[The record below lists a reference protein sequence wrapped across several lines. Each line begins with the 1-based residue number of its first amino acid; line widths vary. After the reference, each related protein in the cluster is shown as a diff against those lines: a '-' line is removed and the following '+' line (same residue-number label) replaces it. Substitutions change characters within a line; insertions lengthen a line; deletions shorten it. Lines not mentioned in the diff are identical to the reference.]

1 MSVTPNPHRRL
12 GFSIAPTPSP
22 FLTPRPERRSLDLRW
37 VDGSSSSSRYNRDRE
52 VNVQVI
58 LRCRP
63 LNDEEQKLNL
73 QKVISCNEQS
83 KEVTVLQSLV
93 NKQVDRT
100 FTFDKVFGP
109 KAQQRSI
116 YDHAIS
122 PIVNDVLE
130 GYNCTIFAFGQT
142 GTGKT
147 YTMEGEMRSKGRDLP
162 ADAGVIPR
170 AFCHIFDT
178 LEARKADYSIRATF
192 FELYNEEITDLLA
205 IEDHNRFPGERQRRP
220 ISLMEDGKGGA
231 VLRGLEE
238 VVVYSPTEIYSL
250 LERGSGRRRNADTL
264 LNKQS
269 SRSHSVFSI
278 TIHLKESTI
287 GNEELVKCGRLNLV
301 DLAGS
306 ENISRSGARES
317 RAREAGETNKSLLTL
332 GRVINALVEHSL
344 HVPYR
349 DSKLTRL
356 LRESLG
362 GKAKTCI
369 IATVSPSIHCLEET
383 LSTLDYAYRAKSIKN
398 KPEVNRKVSKSVLL
412 KDLYIEIERMKQDVK
427 AAREKNGVYIPQ
439 DRFAQDEAEKKSMT
453 LKIEQL
459 EFDLDQKSKQADR
472 FKELYNAEQERKL
485 DLESQLRECKVNLEN
500 SKRAFL
506 DLEEVHRRTNLS
518 LKEKDF
524 IISGLLTSEH
534 AILERAKELHTIL
547 ENAAE
552 DRPVLLAKIERQS
565 QTQKENKELIQNF
578 GSELH
583 NSLKT
588 LQNTVVGSVCEQHQF
603 LRNMEERM
611 STFLAN
617 KCEAAKCLEL
627 RIEKTKEIYT
637 SGVRQMKELCNTL
650 QKKSVSDLEE
660 LNLKFATQR
669 MAVENFLVTAA
680 SEAEQVLSGVQLSL
694 AELKDLLVFSSQ
706 QQEMVSQRNLA
717 STQAISRTALDFYS
731 DLEICASRLM
741 KHIEEHR
748 MDKLLWQADFEKA
761 FQEVSAKQEKEAV
774 DKIAEVLASLTT
786 TKTNMVSEA
795 ISRLMDKCSEESNK
809 LQLDLSCMQRV
820 SDNTK
825 KQWIAYI
832 EKIESQFY
840 EDASSTAKIKSN
852 MENVFQHCSNRVDQS
867 ICHWSHSLLSID
879 QLNKDYGAEI
889 GYLIERRN
897 QNNENILEEF
907 ASLSSQAAGEF
918 DEAICDLLAAPKNSL
933 LLDCEAREEM
943 KYISASC
950 QDNSKSLQDNH
961 SESIESIRSTVDE
974 YLVKDYCVDSP
985 IRNSI
990 RVQAIAVPSLTS
1002 IEDLRTSL
1010 TDLVTEFKS
1019 EDRLRGESEGKE
1031 QMYRPLQT
1039 PRSPLMPIN

>member
-12 GFSIAPTPSP
+12 GFSVAPTPSP

-147 YTMEGEMRSKGRDLP
+147 YTMEGEMRSKDRDLP

-439 DRFAQDEAEKKSMT
+439 DRFAQDEAEKKSMA

-459 EFDLDQKSKQADR
+459 EFDLGQKSKQADR
-472 FKELYNAEQERKL
+472 FKELYNVEQERKL

-500 SKRAFL
+500 TRRAFL

-524 IISGLLTSEH
+524 IISEH

-578 GSELH
+578 GSDLH

-603 LRNMEERM
+603 LRYMEERM

-617 KCEAAKCLEL
+617 KCEAAKFLEL

-650 QKKSVSDLEE
+650 QKKSVIDLEE
-660 LNLKFATQR
+660 LSLTFATQR

-748 MDKLLWQADFEKA
+748 TDKLLWQADFEKA

-795 ISRLMDKCSEESNK
+795 ISRLQEKCSEESNK

-832 EKIESQFY
+832 EKIESQFH
-840 EDASSTAKIKSN
+840 EDASSSAKIKSN

-879 QLNKDYGAEI
+879 QLNKDYGVEI

-990 RVQAIAVPSLTS
+990 RVQAIVVPSLTS
-1002 IEDLRTSL
+1002 IEELQTSL
-1010 TDLVTEFKS
+1010 TDLVAEFKS
-1019 EDRLRGESEGKE
+1019 EDRLKGESEGKE

-1039 PRSPLMPIN
+1039 PRSPLIPIN